1 MTEQLYE
8 EQKEDLIG
16 LFSASTTSHM
26 TLEEFVPLARTM
38 ITMVYRRHYEGPST
52 VSGGGCTEM
61 VFVSVCLCVCVC
73 VCVYPHPQSP
83 PPPLPFMLQDEW
95 LELSSNKF
103 GAFWLNKNTGETL
116 FPQEMQGLQSPV
128 SVNV

>member
-16 LFSASTTSHM
+16 LFSASTTLHM

-61 VFVSVCLCVCVC
+61 VFVSVCLCVCVS
-73 VCVYPHPQSP
+73 VCTTTPTPTP
-83 PPPLPFMLQDEW
+83 PIHAA
-95 LELSSNKF
+95 
-103 GAFWLNKNTGETL
+103 G
-116 FPQEMQGLQSPV
+116 
-128 SVNV
+128 